1 MTYIR
6 CNDMRRLFSFMM
18 LLALCGVLYAAEGT
32 RSGAEVKRNP
42 AYEAYIAEWQ
52 DVAVQQQQDFGIPA
66 AITLAQG
73 LLESSAGKSEL
84 AQNAHNHFGIKC
96 TSDWLGGSYYYDDDQ
111 RGECF
116 RVYADPIESYND
128 HALFLQRSRYK
139 TLYDIPVTDYKRWA
153 QRLREC
159 GYATDPLYAQKLVR
173 IIEDYGLSEVYAAV
187 TGSPAEEKEGADPFS
202 DGGSVVARDMSQR
215 SGSHIVRDTITL
227 GRAPEGEYVA
237 PLSASQEKERFYLSH
252 PKQKNNGRTYVEAI
266 EGDTWANVAF
276 RLNIRERTLR
286 LFNDALGRE
295 LQAGDYIYLFFKRAQ
310 APKEKAL
317 LWVHPGESLWQ
328 VCQREGVR
336 VAKVRE
342 YNAFAPT
349 VDVFR
354 TRQSIYMRRPPKE

>member
-1 MTYIR
+1 MQISLRQT
-6 CNDMRRLFSFMM
+6 LF
-18 LLALCGVLYAAEGT
+18 GVLVLMGAVAVWAADG
-32 RSGAEVKRNP
+32 KRNP
-42 AYEAYIAEWQ
+42 AYEAYIAQWQ

-96 TSDWLGGSYYYDDDQ
+96 TSDWLGGSYYYDDDR

-187 TGSPAEEKEGADPFS
+187 TGAPTEEAEGKADPFS
-202 DGGSVVARDMSQR
+202 E
-215 SGSHIVRDTITL
+215 SGSDESRAVSQSGTRLVRDTITL
-227 GRAPEGEYVA
+227 GRRSETAYLA
-237 PLSASQEKERFYLSH
+237 PLSASQEKERFYLTH
-252 PKQKNNGRTYVEAI
+252 PKMKNNGRTYIVAM
-266 EGDTWANVAF
+266 EGDTYANIAF

-286 LFNDALGRE
+286 VFNDALGRE
-295 LQAGDYIYLFFKRAQ
+295 LQPGDYVYLFFKRGQ
-310 APKEKAL
+310 APKEKTL

-336 VAKVRE
+336 VEKVRK
-342 YNAFAPT
+342 YNEFAPT

-354 TRQSIYMRRPPKE
+354 TRQSIYMRKPPKE